1 MATNKVK
8 TEQSAY
14 KQAAEITRL
23 VAFLAL
29 GNTDRQAMA
38 LDYFTNDW
46 EGKSLQRHVLA
57 LAPATIKE
65 VAQAVEDY
73 LATQSNA
80 S

>member
-1 MATNKVK
+1 
-8 TEQSAY
+8 
-14 KQAAEITRL
+14 
-23 VAFLAL
+23 
-29 GNTDRQAMA
+29 MA